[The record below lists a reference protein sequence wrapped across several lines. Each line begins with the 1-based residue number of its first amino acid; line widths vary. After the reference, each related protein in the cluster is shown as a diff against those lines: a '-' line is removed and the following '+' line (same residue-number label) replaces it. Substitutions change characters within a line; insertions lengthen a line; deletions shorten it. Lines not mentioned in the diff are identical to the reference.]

1 MISPQFGKNNIIRK
15 VGIKSK
21 LIVYYIR
28 DSLVNMLIE
37 FSNLNV
43 NNIHQ
48 IDIVAWGKHNQGANR
63 FSMILVYVMD
73 NGMILKRM
81 KNVDYINYWKL
92 NIKERNYVFWS

>member
-15 VGIKSK
+15 VGTKSK

-48 IDIVAWGKHNQGANR
+48 IDIVA
-63 FSMILVYVMD
+63 
-73 NGMILKRM
+73 
-81 KNVDYINYWKL
+81 
-92 NIKERNYVFWS
+92 